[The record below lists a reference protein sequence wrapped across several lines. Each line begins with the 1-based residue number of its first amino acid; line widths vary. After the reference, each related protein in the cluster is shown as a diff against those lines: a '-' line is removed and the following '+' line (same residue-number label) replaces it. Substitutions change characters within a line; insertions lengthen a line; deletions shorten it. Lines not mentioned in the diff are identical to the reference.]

1 MGSDCSRYGVCRKLD
16 QLLRYA
22 ILLGVAE
29 AGFFPGIILYLTYWF
44 PARHRAGVI
53 ALFMAVPIATA
64 VGSPISAALLE
75 MHGIWGLAGW
85 QWMFIIEAI
94 PAIILGVVVLNI

>member
-1 MGSDCSRYGVCRKLD
+1 
-16 QLLRYA
+16 
-22 ILLGVAE
+22 
-29 AGFFPGIILYLTYWF
+29 GIILYLTYWF

-53 ALFMAVPIATA
+53 ALFMAAAPIATA

-94 PAIILGVVVLNI
+94 PAIILGVVVFKYMTDRPEQATWLGQDER